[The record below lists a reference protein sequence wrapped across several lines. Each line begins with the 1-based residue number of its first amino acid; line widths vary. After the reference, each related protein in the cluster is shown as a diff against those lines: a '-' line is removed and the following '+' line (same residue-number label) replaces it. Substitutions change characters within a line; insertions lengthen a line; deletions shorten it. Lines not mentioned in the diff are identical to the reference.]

1 MPLSLFA
8 IELILRRAHKRAASA
23 VARAQVLPHGVTH
36 LRLQRPPG
44 FVFQPGDYLFLKL
57 PRISRFEW
65 HPFTISS
72 GAEQEEIGVHIRSL
86 GNSMRAVHRRFTEV
100 RGRAAQQPALING
113 PYGTPSG
120 RIFRSRHAVLIG
132 AGIGV
137 TPFASI
143 LESLVHR
150 REHGGDTS
158 LRKVY
163 FYWLNRG
170 RRSFQW
176 FAELLARIEEMHLQR
191 FLQLNIY
198 MTDVKLDAA
207 SGLMKIGMDLLG
219 GEANQDMT
227 TGLRTI
233 TNFGRPDWQGI
244 FADISRRHPYRS
256 VNVFFCGPGSLG
268 TTIRA
273 AARRQGF
280 RYRNEVF

>member
-1 MPLSLFA
+1 
-8 IELILRRAHKRAASA
+8 
-23 VARAQVLPHGVTH
+23 
-36 LRLQRPPG
+36 
-44 FVFQPGDYLFLKL
+44 
-57 PRISRFEW
+57 
-65 HPFTISS
+65 
-72 GAEQEEIGVHIRSL
+72 
-86 GNSMRAVHRRFTEV
+86 
-100 RGRAAQQPALING
+100 
-113 PYGTPSG
+113 
-120 RIFRSRHAVLIG
+120 VLIG

-150 REHGGDTS
+150 REHGGDSS

-191 FLQLNIY
+191 FLRLNIY
-198 MTDVKLDAA
+198 MTDIKLDAA

-233 TNFGRPDWQGI
+233 TNFGR
-244 FADISRRHPYRS
+244 
-256 VNVFFCGPGSLG
+256 
-268 TTIRA
+268 
-273 AARRQGF
+273 
-280 RYRNEVF
+280 